1 MGVFLDSAGVFIAV
15 PTPVGLQLK
24 EEPRADVARYDLLLK
39 KLALVALVSV
49 PLLAMTEVTH
59 GAA

>member
-1 MGVFLDSAGVFIAV
+1 M
-15 PTPVGLQLK
+15 
-24 EEPRADVARYDLLLK
+24 PRADVARYDLLLK